1 MAANEKKKKTFYFG
15 ERSISNIFSRRV
27 TTLEDFSLY
36 LKHLFIPLYQ
46 NNRSDSARE
55 KIWNYES
62 NTASGFYVNS

>member
-1 MAANEKKKKTFYFG
+1 MKKKKKTIYFG

-55 KIWNYES
+55 KI
-62 NTASGFYVNS
+62 